1 MAIFIVEVYKRDV
14 FYPQNDKTLFT
25 TVNKTKMAAVQS
37 LLPGFPRQRQSIPAL
52 RPHTFGSKGN
62 MVVGLTHV
70 VNTSQPPAP
79 NSEEH
84 RHPASH
90 LLAGAVAS
98 ALGAI
103 EFSPLSLSAPVVHR
117 CSLERTGV
125 GTGGMAEGL
134 SLQELLPKLCQ
145 SKTKWPF
152 LNKTTTPSNDSA
164 GIENNNLVT
173 PTQHSIPP
181 SP

>member
-70 VNTSQPPAP
+70 VNTSQPLPQTVKNTDTLPAT
-79 NSEEH
+79 SWL
-84 RHPASH
+84 A
-90 LLAGAVAS
+90 LL
-98 ALGAI
+98 
-103 EFSPLSLSAPVVHR
+103 
-117 CSLERTGV
+117 
-125 GTGGMAEGL
+125 
-134 SLQELLPKLCQ
+134 LQ
-145 SKTKWPF
+145 
-152 LNKTTTPSNDSA
+152 
-164 GIENNNLVT
+164 
-173 PTQHSIPP
+173 H
-181 SP
+181 